1 MVVPPPIRYRSTNEA
16 ASSNLNQMHDMKS
29 LLTLIILFATS
40 VSSFAAKPINVLVW
54 DERQSRQSEAYDN
67 FLGNEIAKRLQ
78 ATTDDLII
86 RSVSLND
93 PEQGLS
99 NDNLDW
105 ANVVIWW
112 GHVRQWEISPETAQ
126 RKIIK
131 RLRTGKLNF
140 IALHSAHWSTPFMEA
155 MNERTRTDVHQKY
168 PDPAKGP
175 KVEFDFIPAP
185 GRMPPSA
192 DSVVTPAYYV
202 LMRRKMAASVRVDLP
217 NCCFPDYR
225 PDGKPSTIT
234 VKSPDHPIAKG
245 LPAKF
250 QVKST
255 EMYNEPFHVPAP
267 DEVIF
272 EEHFGEGE
280 WFRSGMVW
288 NIGKGRLFYFRP
300 GHETYPVFKQPEMIR
315 ILANACRWL
324 GRK

>member
-1 MVVPPPIRYRSTNEA
+1 LISALDT
-16 ASSNLNQMHDMKS
+16 LNKIHDMKS
-29 LLTLIILFATS
+29 LLPLLLLLAVCTD
-40 VSSFAAKPINVLVW
+40 SFAAKPVNVLIW
-54 DERQSRQSEAYDN
+54 DERQERQAEAYDN
-67 FLGNEIAKRLQ
+67 HLGNEIAKRLE
-78 ATTDDLII
+78 ASTDDLVI

-99 NDNLDW
+99 NANLDW

-112 GHVRQWEISPETAQ
+112 GHVRQWEVSAETAQ

-131 RLRTGKLNF
+131 RLRAGRLNF

-155 MNERTRTDVHQKY
+155 MNERTRSDVLRKY
-168 PDPAKGP
+168 PHPAKGP
-175 KVEFDFIPAP
+175 KVEFSFIPPP
-185 GRMPPSA
+185 GRMPPAA

-234 VKSPDHPIAKG
+234 VKAPEHPIARG

-250 QVKST
+250 QVTAT

-272 EEHFGEGE
+272 EERFGEGE

-300 GHETYPVFKQPEMIR
+300 GHETYPVFKQPEMIQ

-324 GRK
+324 GAKH